1 MKTLFTI
8 FALLFAV
15 PAAAQANGFVVRSIL
30 PIKGPM
36 KHGAWH
42 WDESRAPK
50 AGPIVITV
58 DTAAQV
64 VSVFRN
70 GHEIG
75 AAVILYGS
83 DEKPTPMGVFP
94 ILQKQARYFSRTYG
108 GAPMPYMQRL
118 TNDGVAIHGSD
129 VRVGYAT
136 HGCVGVPTAFAAKL
150 FAVTK
155 LGDRVIVTNGKRMAL
170 GDQIIAN

>member
-8 FALLFAV
+8 LALLAAA
-15 PAAAQANGFVVRSIL
+15 PAAASDFVVKSVL
-30 PIKGPM
+30 PIAGPM
-36 KHGAWH
+36 KFGSWH
-42 WDESRAPK
+42 WNEARAPK
-50 AGPIVITV
+50 AGAVVITV
-58 DTAAQV
+58 DTEAQV
-64 VSVFRN
+64 ISVFRG

-94 ILQKQARYFSRTYG
+94 ILQKRAKHVSNLYR

-129 VRVGYAT
+129 VRIGYAT

-155 LGDRVIVTNGKRMAL
+155 LGDKVIVTNGKRLAL
-170 GDQIIAN
+170 GQSITGG